1 MLKFELKKVNSDK
14 GGLEKKPKG
23 QQIGHS
29 EIGQIRDQ
37 GPNQGQF
44 SVGLEDMTHVRGIT
58 D

>member
-14 GGLEKKPKG
+14 EDQRRNQRDSKQDIL
-23 QQIGHS
+23 

-44 SVGLEDMTHVRGIT
+44 SVGLEDMTHVGIT